1 MKKIKIGLMAV
12 SAACATLALASCGS
26 DADYKVGVLQFV
38 THDALDKATNG
49 FKDKLNE
56 LMEKEGKKVEF
67 VVENPEADNPTL
79 LTLANK
85 LVGNCDLVMGNATP
99 AATQLAAS
107 AKTAGKTD
115 LPILFTSV
123 TDPVDAGLVT
133 SNANPGGS
141 VTGTSDMNPIQQ
153 QMEMIFDFDN
163 SVDKIGF
170 LYCANE
176 SNSKVQ
182 VDAAVAY
189 LKNTKG
195 FNDSQIQVEMFSDNN
210 AIGTSASALVSGNCD
225 VVYLPT
231 DNIVAAN
238 VPAVT
243 NVTNTAHIPTF
254 AAEESMC
261 NAGATLSLSINYTEL
276 GKTTGEMAFDIL
288 FNGKKPSE
296 IAVKQQ
302 TEASK
307 FNNVANTTALTQMG
321 ITLSDTFKA
330 KYGL

>member
-1 MKKIKIGLMAV
+1 MKKVKIGLLMA
-12 SAACATLALASCGS
+12 SAACAALALASCGS
-26 DADYKVGVLQFV
+26 DADYKVGVLQFL
-38 THDALDKATNG
+38 THDALDKATQG
-49 FKDKLNE
+49 FKDKLTE
-56 LMEKEGKKVEF
+56 LMNEKGKKVEF
-67 VVENPEADNPTL
+67 VVENPEADNTAL

-85 LVGNCDLVMGNATP
+85 LVGECDLVMGNATP
-99 AATQLAAS
+99 AAQQLVS
-107 AKTAGKTD
+107 SSKTTGKTD

-123 TDPVDAGLVT
+123 TDPVDANLV
-133 SNANPGGS
+133 SDAAKPGKN
-141 VTGTSDMNPIQQ
+141 VTGTSDMNPIAQ
-153 QMEMIFDFDN
+153 QMDMIFDLDN

-182 VDAAVAY
+182 VDAAIDY
-189 LKNTKG
+189 LKSNKG
-195 FNDSQIQVEMFSDNN
+195 FNDSQIEVEMFSDNN
-210 AIGTSASALVSGNCD
+210 AIGTSASALVSANCD

-238 VPAVT
+238 IPAVT
-243 NVTNTAHIPTF
+243 NVTNQAHVPTF

-288 FNGKKPSE
+288 FNGKKPGD
-296 IAVKQQ
+296 IAVQQQ

-307 FNNVANTTALTQMG
+307 FNNVANTTALNAMG
-321 ITLSDTFKA
+321 ITLSNEFKD